1 MMKLYQIYI
10 FKSVVISSLLAVSL
24 FVFVLLTGNAIRDV
38 LGLLTAGRLS
48 WGTFVELV
56 LLLVPYVFSFALPLG
71 ILTGILIVLGRMS
84 SRQEIVVLK
93 AAGQSTWSIA
103 SPVIAVALLG
113 AAVSS
118 QINNYQAPEAFR
130 RYRTLLLNVFR
141 EDPLRFI
148 EVGKPIHEFP
158 GYVLYILKKQGS
170 RLENIWIW
178 ELDEKRRAVVLVRA
192 RHGEI
197 GYDEASDS
205 LVVTAK
211 DGFAELRDRSNP
223 DDLKRVPTTVS
234 FRETDEVRLPLGRL
248 PGGGPNFSKPA
259 AFNLNEL
266 LEKRDFY
273 DRQLQRLESEPHSG
287 EASDRSIA
295 IEKVKYQLQIHKNFA
310 MAISVLSL
318 GLIAIP
324 LGIKVGQKE
333 TYANVALALALA
345 LFFYFLM
352 SVVGWLGARPELRP
366 ELLIWLPNLV
376 FQGAGLAFL
385 VRENRAC

>member
-10 FKSVVISSLLAVSL
+10 FKSVVIASLLAVSL

-148 EVGKPIHEFP
+148 EVGKTD
-158 GYVLYILKKQGS
+158 S
-170 RLENIWIW
+170 R
-178 ELDEKRRAVVLVRA
+178 
-192 RHGEI
+192 
-197 GYDEASDS
+197 
-205 LVVTAK
+205 
-211 DGFAELRDRSNP
+211 
-223 DDLKRVPTTVS
+223 VS
-234 FRETDEVRLPLGRL
+234 RICPL
-248 PGGGPNFSKPA
+248 
-259 AFNLNEL
+259 
-266 LEKRDFY
+266 
-273 DRQLQRLESEPHSG
+273 HS
-287 EASDRSIA
+287 
-295 IEKVKYQLQIHKNFA
+295 
-310 MAISVLSL
+310 
-318 GLIAIP
+318 
-324 LGIKVGQKE
+324 
-333 TYANVALALALA
+333 
-345 LFFYFLM
+345 
-352 SVVGWLGARPELRP
+352 
-366 ELLIWLPNLV
+366 
-376 FQGAGLAFL
+376 
-385 VRENRAC
+385 